1 MEKSISASEKSPI
14 EILYMPNPAI
24 EINEIANEN
33 MCSLISMH
41 LLNILIFCINTYLV
55 SNCYIYM
62 NKNRI
67 ILSVNISELTIIK
80 ERKFIDVPINQRRR

>member
-1 MEKSISASEKSPI
+1 VKVLYNTCFSVYARKIEMEKSISASEKSPI

-41 LLNILIFCINTYLV
+41 LLHSMQKLISPKV
-55 SNCYIYM
+55 
-62 NKNRI
+62 
-67 ILSVNISELTIIK
+67 
-80 ERKFIDVPINQRRR
+80 KFQ